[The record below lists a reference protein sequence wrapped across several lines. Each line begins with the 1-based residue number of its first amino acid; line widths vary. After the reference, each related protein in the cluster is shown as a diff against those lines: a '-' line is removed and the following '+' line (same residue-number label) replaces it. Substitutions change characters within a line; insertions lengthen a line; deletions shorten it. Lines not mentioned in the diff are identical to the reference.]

1 MHSVAEIPGLIA
13 EDNADAFYSWPE
25 WRRLKAEVLRLDHFE
40 CQECRKICA
49 VIDEAGLSVAGV
61 AENGEL
67 HMQGNFYDVK
77 LFEVV
82 E

>member
-1 MHSVAEIPGLIA
+1 MKYGGHNMINNPVIGLTRGG
-13 EDNADAFYSWPE
+13 SSLSGL
-25 WRRLKAEVLRLDHFE
+25 REVT
-40 CQECRKICA
+40 A
-49 VIDEAGLSVAGV
+49 VAGV

-67 HMQGNFYDVK
+67 HMQGNFCDVK

>member
-1 MHSVAEIPGLIA
+1 MIANPVIYGGGSSLPGL
-13 EDNADAFYSWPE
+13 
-25 WRRLKAEVLRLDHFE
+25 REVT
-40 CQECRKICA
+40 A
-49 VIDEAGLSVAGV
+49 VAGV

-82 E
+82 EG

>member
-1 MHSVAEIPGLIA
+1 MCFATRSKIGE
-13 EDNADAFYSWPE
+13 
-25 WRRLKAEVLRLDHFE
+25 
-40 CQECRKICA
+40 ICA
-49 VIDEAGLSVAGV
+49 VGDEANLSIAGV
-61 AENGEL
+61 DRNGEL